1 MFWGCTESFLFRGG
15 TEYCMKVIKSI
26 NNNISLCTDAKDREV
41 IVFGKGIGFYR
52 PGDDIPLGKINRTFY
67 NIKDTD
73 YGILRSIP
81 TVVINT
87 AIYIIDMVSDEL
99 SVNYPSSKAISL
111 ADHLQ
116 FAIDRK
122 DKNIFLQMPIQQD
135 IRLLYPEEMNLAER
149 SLQIIKSMT
158 GISLPHQEAG
168 NLALHFIADRL
179 EEKEKPVLDTDV
191 IIEECTK
198 IIEKEFATPI
208 DRNSFNYSRFATHLD
223 YLVRR
228 LAVSEQIESQNE
240 DLIEEVRK
248 NYADTY
254 VCAEKVADYL
264 RAQARED
271 ISEEEVLYLVM
282 HINRM
287 ISRI

>member
-1 MFWGCTESFLFRGG
+1 
-15 TEYCMKVIKSI
+15 MKVIKSI
-26 NNNISLCTDAKDREV
+26 NNNVAHCSDSKGREV

-52 PGDDIPLGKINRTFY
+52 PDEEIPLGKINRTFY

-122 DKNIFLQMPIQQD
+122 DKNIYLEMPILQD
-135 IRLLYPEEMNLAER
+135 IRLLYPEEMDLAER
-149 SLQIIKSMT
+149 SLKIIKDMT
-158 GISLPHQEAG
+158 GVSLPRQEAG
-168 NLALHFIADRL
+168 TLALHFIADRL
-179 EEKEKPVLDTDV
+179 EEKEKTVLDTAV
-191 IIEECTK
+191 ITEDCTK
-198 IIEKEFATPI
+198 IIEHEFSVTV
-208 DRNSFNYSRFATHLD
+208 DRESFNYSRFATHLD

-228 LAVSEQIESQNE
+228 LAASEQIESQNE
-240 DLIEEVRK
+240 ELIEQVRK
-248 NYADTY
+248 NYPQSYA
-254 VCAEKVADYL
+254 CAEKVTSYIRSQTQKDV
-264 RAQARED
+264 R
-271 ISEEEVLYLVM
+271 EEEVLYLAM
-282 HINRM
+282 HINRLV
-287 ISRI
+287 SRV